1 MSSFEGCWTISP
13 ASIDWTAL
21 NLCSGCSQS
30 HLTLKQVCPVP
41 LPWLT
46 LHSTTRSP
54 RAVMRHLIS
63 SFLPLTNRQIMVYGS
78 LLLAINLVRGS
89 FPATQACHCHGVP
102 SALGWHLAHCAHSL
116 DVPDLSL
123 KSRQQVVEI
132 ARNCLQHAS
141 EHRLMQNVQ
150 HASVQLPRALLH
162 VLRYG
167 TVWHG
172 MILCALPVSEFRRS
186 HRWIRCPIH
195 SLAPWSS
202 LRSSR
207 RRRFRQYSYLG
218 FKWRAILQK
227 CGNQSQ
233 QLIHT
238 HSAKKVVIT
247 KPGVFRWFGLAQLWI
262 PNDLNPWSL
271 HLEGEARES
280 SKFAKDSAAWR
291 SSSSLPGRGPGGL

>member
-141 EHRLMQNVQ
+141 EHRYDLVRFACFGIQEVSPLNPLPYPFPGSLELFEKFQ
-150 HASVQLPRALLH
+150 ASPFPTIFIFRIQMRSNI
-162 VLRYG
+162 
-167 TVWHG
+167 TVIW
-172 MILCALPVSEFRRS
+172 
-186 HRWIRCPIH
+186 
-195 SLAPWSS
+195 
-202 LRSSR
+202 
-207 RRRFRQYSYLG
+207 
-218 FKWRAILQK
+218 
-227 CGNQSQ
+227 
-233 QLIHT
+233 QLISTT
-238 HSAKKVVIT
+238 HSYPFGQESCDNKTWCLQMIWLGSAVDPKWSQPV
-247 KPGVFRWFGLAQLWI
+247 KPPLGRWS
-262 PNDLNPWSL
+262 PWV
-271 HLEGEARES
+271 LEIC
-280 SKFAKDSAAWR
+280 
-291 SSSSLPGRGPGGL
+291 